1 MVREI
6 NGNTYSVSPQKQNL
20 RIKSHADISFAQ
32 IMSEKT
38 IQPGEV
44 KFSGHAQDRLRDR
57 NITLSPRQ
65 IEKLNDTVKQAG
77 EKGAKSSLIVLDNLA
92 LIVSIKNKTVITAID
107 QNSMK
112 DNIFTNIDSA
122 AII

>member
-1 MVREI
+1 MIQQV

-20 RIKSHADISFAQ
+20 RLKSHADITFAQ
-32 IMSEKT
+32 IMSDKAT
-38 IQPGEV
+38 RPGEV

-65 IEKLNDTVKQAG
+65 LEKLNDTVRQAG
-77 EKGAKSSLIVLDNLA
+77 EKGARSSLIMLDNMA

>member
-1 MVREI
+1 MIREI
-6 NGNTYSVSPQKQNL
+6 NNNTYSPGRQNQNL
-20 RIKSHADISFAQ
+20 RLKSHADISFAQ
-32 IMSEKT
+32 IMSEKA
-38 IQPGEV
+38 IRPGEV

-65 IEKLNDTVKQAG
+65 FEKLNDTIRQAG
-77 EKGAKSSLIVLDNLA
+77 EKGARSSLIVLDNLA
-92 LIVSIKNKTVITAID
+92 LIVSVKNKTVITAID
-107 QNSMK
+107 KNSMK

>member
-107 QNSMK
+107 QGSMK